1 MKARQQ
7 ISFGA
12 GSVSKDLL
20 MGMSSSYL
28 LFFYTEVVGI
38 AAYSAGII
46 MMVIRIFD
54 AANDPAIGLII
65 DNASAKNKMRS
76 AKFLLFAIPMN
87 IFGILMFIKPNLN
100 DWQLVVY
107 LLLTY
112 MLMGVFFSFY
122 DITLLGVVP
131 KLTNSR
137 ELRGKLYS
145 LSRFFTS
152 LSFFVVNVAAFPLI
166 KLFSKTITGSD
177 NNLETGFM
185 FIMICFSLLAVFT
198 AVNAYT
204 VVKKLLFKQETHFDK
219 PLEPSGTSINPQHK
233 SIKQLL
239 RDYVTVIASNRSLL
253 LLYVITML
261 NVIGGGIGNGINLH
275 YLRFVLQKED
285 MISLQM
291 VIAFAGTVISYMI
304 APRLLRRMS
313 PIKLLKWI
321 VSISMMAN
329 LLNLIIGRQFVPAF
343 LTLNAINSLA
353 SGITMISLMILLN
366 HNGDLIE
373 NKIGSRMDNSLFALN
388 AFSIKLGSAFSGGLS
403 GILLTLAGY
412 ASQSTAQSAA
422 TVNSIN
428 IIRFIGPVIGGIII
442 IMVLGVIS
450 RREADRE

>member
-1 MKARQQ
+1 MKTRQQ

-38 AAYSAGII
+38 AAYSAGLI
-46 MMVIRIFD
+46 MMAIRIFD
-54 AANDPAIGLII
+54 AANDPVIGVII
-65 DNASAKNKMRS
+65 DNASTKNKIRS
-76 AKFLLFAIPMN
+76 AKFLLLAIPMN

-100 DWQLVVY
+100 DWQLIVY
-107 LLLTY
+107 LLVTY
-112 MLMGVFFSFY
+112 MFMGVFFSFY

-137 ELRGKLYS
+137 ELRGKIYS

-152 LSFFVVNVAAFPLI
+152 LSFFIVNVAAFPLI
-166 KLFSKTITGSD
+166 KWFSKTITGSD

-185 FIMICFSLLAVFT
+185 VIMMCFSLLAVST
-198 AVNAYT
+198 AINVYS
-204 VVKKLLFKQETHFDK
+204 VVRKILINKEKN
-219 PLEPSGTSINPQHK
+219 LEKAFESNSSNSDRKYK
-233 SIKQLL
+233 SFRQLL
-239 RDYVTVIASNRSLL
+239 RDYLTVIASNRSLL
-253 LLYVITML
+253 LLYSITML
-261 NVIGGGIGNGINLH
+261 NIIGGGIGNGINLH

-291 VIAFAGTVISYMI
+291 IIAFAGTVISYML
-304 APRLLRRMS
+304 APRLLKRMS
-313 PIKLLKWI
+313 PNKLLKRI
-321 VSISMMAN
+321 VSISMVAN

-353 SGITMISLMILLN
+353 SGITMISLMVLLN

-403 GILLTLAGY
+403 GVLLTFAGY
-412 ASQSTAQSAA
+412 TSQSTTQTAA
-422 TVNSIN
+422 TINSIN
-428 IIRFIGPVIGGIII
+428 IIRFAGPVIGGIII
-442 IMVLGVIS
+442 ITALGMIS
-450 RREADRE
+450 RREADRD